1 MDSPDLYELLLV
13 LDVTLD
19 TVAMV
24 VSTITEPKVPLI
36 VVQGLLDK
44 SSIVPDKLE
53 TLKLD
58 EFVSL
63 C

>member
-1 MDSPDLYELLLV
+1 MDSPDLYEPLVV

-36 VVQGLLDK
+36 VVQRFPDK

-58 EFVSL
+58 ESVLLS
-63 C
+63 